1 MLFDASDFRK
11 PTRRPVL
18 EFGLL
23 LKDEVFLMGPEV
35 GLSDVVIKMDCG
47 YTCSEELN
55 IMLVIAMLVPLISLW
70 SHLSLPLVIPGALY

>member
-1 MLFDASDFRK
+1 MPFDANDFRK
-11 PTRRPVL
+11 STRPPIL

-23 LKDEVFLMGPEV
+23 VKDEVFLMRPEV

-55 IMLVIAMLVPLISLW
+55 TMLVTVMLVPPISLW
-70 SHLSLPLVIPGALY
+70 SLLSLPLIIPGVLG

>member
-1 MLFDASDFRK
+1 MPFDANDFRK
-11 PTRRPVL
+11 STRLPVL

-55 IMLVIAMLVPLISLW
+55 TMLVIAMLVPPISQW
-70 SHLSLPLVIPGALY
+70 SLLSLPLIIPGVLG

>member
-1 MLFDASDFRK
+1 MPFDANNFRK
-11 PTRRPVL
+11 PTRPPVL

-23 LKDEVFLMGPEV
+23 LKDEVFLMDPEV

-55 IMLVIAMLVPLISLW
+55 TMLVTVMLVPPISLW
-70 SHLSLPLVIPGALY
+70 SLLSLPLIIPGVLG